1 MRKAIA
7 VFMLIALA
15 LAGVAAQGKPHMDKG
30 DSAIYAGIDLG
41 NGFGIGGGYELM
53 FHKLTLAETIPLTFG
68 AAAKAGIDFW
78 PGFEIAAAG
87 LANVHFA
94 FSTFSELPD
103 WVQKFE
109 LYAGLGLGLGYDN
122 GLGLGLA
129 GGSGV
134 AYQLN
139 DKLAIIAD
147 DIYAYHF
154 LGGRSSNI
162 AIIGVRLKM

>member
-53 FHKLTLAETIPLTFG
+53 FHKLTLGDKIPLTFG
-68 AAAKAGIDFW
+68 AAAKAGLDFW
-78 PGFEIAAAG
+78 PGFELAVAG
-87 LANVHFA
+87 VANVHFS
-94 FSTFSELPD
+94 FTTFSEFPD
-103 WVQKFE
+103 WLQKFE
-109 LYAGLGLGLGYDN
+109 WYAGLGLGLGIHN
-122 GLGLGLA
+122 GFGLGLA

-134 AYQLN
+134 AYNL
-139 DKLAIIAD
+139 DKTWAIIAD

-154 LGGRSSNI
+154 LGSHSSNI
-162 AIIGVRLKM
+162 AILGVRMKM